1 MSRTIAAKF
10 EVNWTGGSDPSDWV
24 DETAYLQS
32 ATGSA
37 QLAPAASALFASRG
51 TADTMTV
58 TLFDNARRFN
68 PLNSSGALYSAI
80 QSGKAYHRP
89 ARFSIQV
96 SGGSWIRV
104 FTGVLKLPKESGPTA
119 SEAGTVTFTVRSMDE
134 LYLNDRQSTTIANMA
149 PEYGAT
155 MGFFPV
161 DAETLRYLAG
171 TGRSAG
177 LVDLVER
184 YCRAQGLF
192 RTDGMAEPQFT
203 DTLTLDLTTIEPS
216 LAGPKRPQDRVALA
230 NAKQSFEAALTA
242 PIAQRGFALS
252 PESTGAAATVSYE
265 HETIDLRHG
274 SVVIAAITSCTN
286 TSNPSVMIGA
296 GLVAKKAVERG
307 LRVAPYV
314 KTSLAPGSRVVTD
327 YLAEAGLTPYLEALG
342 FHTVGYGCT
351 TCIGNSGPV
360 PDAVADAIREENLV
374 AVAVLSG
381 NRNFEGRISPSVRA
395 NYLTSPPLVVAFA
408 LAGRIDVDLTT
419 EPVGTDR
426 NGNPVF
432 LHEIWPS
439 QAEVQATVARAL
451 KPEMYAKQYGN
462 VFGANET
469 WNAIKIPE
477 GKLYDWDPASSYI
490 QEPTFF
496 EALSPEPGAMENIL
510 GARVLVMVGDSVTT
524 DHISPAG
531 NIAKNSPAGRY
542 LMSLG
547 VQPADFNSYGAR
559 RGNHEVMM
567 RGTFAN
573 IRLKN
578 LMLNGV
584 EGGYTLYLPTGEQMS
599 IYDAAMQ
606 YKADGTPLV
615 ILTGK
620 EYGSGSSRDWAAKGA
635 MLLGVR
641 AVIVESFERIH
652 RSNLVGMGVLPLQ
665 FLPGESAQTLGL
677 SGQETF
683 DISGVDDAMQPGQ
696 TLTVRATRPDG
707 AVIRF
712 QALSR
717 IDTPVEVEYYRH
729 GGILQFV
736 LRKMLRG

>member
-1 MSRTIAAKF
+1 
-10 EVNWTGGSDPSDWV
+10 
-24 DETAYLQS
+24 
-32 ATGSA
+32 
-37 QLAPAASALFASRG
+37 
-51 TADTMTV
+51 
-58 TLFDNARRFN
+58 
-68 PLNSSGALYSAI
+68 
-80 QSGKAYHRP
+80 
-89 ARFSIQV
+89 
-96 SGGSWIRV
+96 
-104 FTGVLKLPKESGPTA
+104 
-119 SEAGTVTFTVRSMDE
+119 
-134 LYLNDRQSTTIANMA
+134 
-149 PEYGAT
+149 
-155 MGFFPV
+155 
-161 DAETLRYLAG
+161 
-171 TGRSAG
+171 
-177 LVDLVER
+177 
-184 YCRAQGLF
+184 
-192 RTDGMAEPQFT
+192 
-203 DTLTLDLTTIEPS
+203 TLTLDLATIEPS

-274 SVVIAAITSCTN
+274 SVVIAAITSCPN

-360 PDAVADAIREENLV
+360 PDVVADAIREENLV

-451 KPEMYAKQYGN
+451 KPEMYERQYGN

-696 TLTVRATRPDG
+696 TLNVRATRPDG